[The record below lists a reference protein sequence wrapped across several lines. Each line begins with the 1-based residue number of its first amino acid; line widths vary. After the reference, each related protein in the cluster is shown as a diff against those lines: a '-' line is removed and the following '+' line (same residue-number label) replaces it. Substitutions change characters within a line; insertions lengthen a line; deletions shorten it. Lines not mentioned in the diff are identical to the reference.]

1 MGEHIPTF
9 GSREEEADFWQKTGL
24 DTLAP
29 GELEE
34 VQLDRPERPLSTTFA
49 VRFDARTVALLRR
62 IARAQ
67 QIGPT
72 QLVRAWVLERLRL
85 ERSVGVLAE
94 PRSDFPSD
102 FELTIRRTVLDT
114 LMAKLPE
121 AAEEAIQEVLDRAD
135 QEIATLKD
143 SMA

>member
-9 GSREEEADFWQKTGL
+9 GSREEEAEFWQKTGL
-24 DTLAP
+24 DALAP

-34 VQLDRPERPLSTTFA
+34 VHLERSDRPLSTTFA
-49 VRFDARTVALLRR
+49 VRFDTRTVELLRR
-62 IARAQ
+62 VARAQ
-67 QIGPT
+67 EIGPT

-85 ERSVGVLAE
+85 ERSVGVLAD
-94 PRSDFPSD
+94 PRSDFPAD
-102 FELTIRRTVLDT
+102 FELTLRRKVVDT
-114 LMAKLPE
+114 LMSKLPE

-135 QEIATLKD
+135 QEAATLRD